1 MATGSCLL
9 RTSETSKVRGPRGHC
24 KRCRP
29 DAPCEQARESVRN
42 SIVAEQRQAK
52 RVIPQGVG
60 AYSKKVDAAL
70 PGRHTRTLYDDL
82 KREEARML
90 AQLRTGMARV
100 NGYLCLIGAIESE
113 KCQCGKDRETVEH
126 FLFECPQWKEGEKIC

>member
-1 MATGSCLL
+1 MCNKIQMGWLPDHVYRELL
-9 RTSETSKVRGPRGHC
+9 RQAKSEARAATARDAA
-24 KRCRP
+24 P

-42 SIVAEQRQAK
+42 SIVAEQRQVK
-52 RVIPQGVG
+52 RVTPQGVG

-90 AQLRTGMARV
+90 AQLQTGMARV
-100 NGYLCLIGAIESE
+100 NGHLCLIGAIESE
-113 KCQCGKDRETVEH
+113 KCRAVRSRDR
-126 FLFECPQWKEGEKIC
+126 